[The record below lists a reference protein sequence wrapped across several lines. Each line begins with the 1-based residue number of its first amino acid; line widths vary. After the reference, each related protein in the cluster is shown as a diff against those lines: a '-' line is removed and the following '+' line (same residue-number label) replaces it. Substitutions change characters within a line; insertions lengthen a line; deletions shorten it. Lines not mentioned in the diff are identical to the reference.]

1 MTRTSA
7 HPRVATAA
15 ALCVGLLVAVQSRI
29 NASLARSLLDG
40 DGGTTAA
47 GIHAALI
54 SFATGLALLAVG
66 LCTLAPLRRGMRGV
80 AQSLRAHRLR
90 PWQLLGGAG
99 GAWLVATQ
107 GLTVPTLGV
116 ALFVV
121 AVVAGQTAAS
131 LGVDAAG
138 LGPLGKLRVSGN
150 RVLAALVALSAVAVT
165 AIPRIETGSGSLPL
179 LLALLA
185 VTAGAGIAVQQALNA
200 RVAVAAKYA
209 PSAAVVNFVVGTAV
223 LAAVLL
229 LGTVLADWRTGPL
242 PSQPLLYFGGPIGVA
257 FIAIAAWAV
266 PKVGVLNFA
275 LASIAGQL
283 AGGALL
289 DMLFPQPGVTVGP
302 ALLLG
307 LALTGIAVMIGN
319 RRG

>member
-1 MTRTSA
+1 M
-7 HPRVATAA
+7 
-15 ALCVGLLVAVQSRI
+15 
-29 NASLARSLLDG
+29 ASLD
-40 DGGTTAA
+40 
-47 GIHAALI
+47 
-54 SFATGLALLAVG
+54 
-66 LCTLAPLRRGMRGV
+66 
-80 AQSLRAHRLR
+80 AQ
-90 PWQLLGGAG
+90 
-99 GAWLVATQ
+99 TI
-107 GLTVPTLGV
+107 
-116 ALFVV
+116 
-121 AVVAGQTAAS
+121 
-131 LGVDAAG
+131 VDAVG
-138 LGPLGKLRVSGN
+138 LGPLGKLRISGN
-150 RVLAALVALSAVAVT
+150 RVLAALVALAAVAVT

-242 PSQPLLYFGGPIGVA
+242 PTQPLLYFGGPIGVA